1 MKFSEAFI
9 EAQRSGLDLID
20 EINKL
25 PMNEHTM
32 KVIVLAQHHL
42 SALRGLQG
50 NVKAKCEHALATGDI

>member
-9 EAQRSGLDLID
+9 EALRTGADLVE

-32 KVIVLAQHHL
+32 RTVVLAQHHL
-42 SALRGLQG
+42 SALRGLEG
-50 NVKAKCEHALATGDI
+50 NVKANLEHALETGDL